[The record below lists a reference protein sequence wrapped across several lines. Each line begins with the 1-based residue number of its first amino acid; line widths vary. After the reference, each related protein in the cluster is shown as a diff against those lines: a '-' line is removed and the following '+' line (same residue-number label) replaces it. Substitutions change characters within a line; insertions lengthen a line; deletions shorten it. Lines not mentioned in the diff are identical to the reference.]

1 MDPDLADEWTHL
13 DPVVDHAAMALALA
27 AESNK
32 DAKHPEALRYA
43 IGLREGWEAR
53 KAAKAAARQS
63 ATDEGQPAL

>member
-32 DAKHPEALRYA
+32 DAKHPETLRYA

-53 KAAKAAARQS
+53 RAAKAAARQA
-63 ATDEGQPAL
+63 ATGER